1 MRRPV
6 ALPFHCGT
14 APEETPA
21 PCVTQ
26 SRRERMFM
34 MRLKI
39 AGNLRWNGR
48 PISHA
53 ECDRSSQDDPRQR
66 PSPSSA
72 SPNAATR
79 SSHGKP
85 NNGSHAAPS
94 TQKTGRPPAMAVP
107 RPRQP
112 KRTNPKHDVEA
123 QGARDMFR
131 ASSAVNRKKAREALR
146 ACTHKPSGPSFDSVR
161 GLFEPGTCPA
171 RPREA
176 YNLKRYPTPRTV
188 SMWLE
193 IWGPSLARMRLTWT
207 STVREPPQ

>member
-1 MRRPV
+1 MQACDARWPSH
-6 ALPFHCGT
+6 FT
-14 APEETPA
+14 AELRQRKTPA

-26 SRRERMFM
+26 SRRERMLM

-39 AGNLRWNGR
+39 ADNLRWNDC

-53 ECDRSSQDDPRQR
+53 ECDRSSQDGPDNGSR
-66 PSPSSA
+66 PAPPAQTQQPEVATA
-72 SPNAATR
+72 SPTM
-79 SSHGKP
+79 
-85 NNGSHAAPS
+85 APM
-94 TQKTGRPPAMAVP
+94 Q
-107 RPRQP
+107 PRQP
-112 KRTNPKHDVEA
+112 KRTNPKHAVEA

>member
-1 MRRPV
+1 MATWLTHASMRRPV

-26 SRRERMFM
+26 SRRERMLV

-39 AGNLRWNGR
+39 ADNLRWNGR

-53 ECDRSSQDDPRQR
+53 ECDRSSQD
-66 PSPSSA
+66 
-72 SPNAATR
+72 
-79 SSHGKP
+79 G
-85 NNGSHAAPS
+85 
-94 TQKTGRPPAMAVP
+94 PPAMAVP

>member
-26 SRRERMFM
+26 SQRERMLT

-48 PISHA
+48 PIFQVK
-53 ECDRSSQDDPRQR
+53 CGQGNQT
-66 PSPSSA
+66 
-72 SPNAATR
+72 AATI
-79 SSHGKP
+79 P
-85 NNGSHAAPS
+85 CNGPHPAPS
-94 TQKTGRPPAMAVP
+94 AQKPGRPPTMSVP
-107 RPRQP
+107 RPRHP
-112 KRTNPKHDVEA
+112 KRTYPKQDAEA

-131 ASSAVNRKKAREALR
+131 ASSAVNRKKARKALR
-146 ACTHKPSGPSFDSVR
+146 ACTHKPSGPSFYSVR

-171 RPREA
+171 HPREA
-176 YNLKRYPTPRTV
+176 YSLKRYPTPRTV

-193 IWGPSLARMRLTWT
+193 IWGPSLARIRLTWT